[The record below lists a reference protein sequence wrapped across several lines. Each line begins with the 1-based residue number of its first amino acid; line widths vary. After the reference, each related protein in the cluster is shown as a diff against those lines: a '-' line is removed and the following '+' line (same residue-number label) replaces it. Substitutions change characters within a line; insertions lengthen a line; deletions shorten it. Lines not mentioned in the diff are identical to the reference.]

1 MPKSLIYAQILF
13 GITGKILG
21 YLRIFE
27 QQLSI
32 NHTKP

>member
-1 MPKSLIYAQILF
+1 MPKSLIYARILF

-21 YLRIFE
+21 CLWIFE

-32 NHTKP
+32 MDI